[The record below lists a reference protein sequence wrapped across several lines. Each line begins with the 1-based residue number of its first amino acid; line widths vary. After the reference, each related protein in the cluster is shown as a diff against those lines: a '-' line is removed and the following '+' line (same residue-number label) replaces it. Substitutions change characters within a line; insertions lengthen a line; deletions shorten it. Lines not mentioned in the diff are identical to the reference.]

1 MYRKT
6 FILLTGFVLSCIL
19 LYSFLRKEEIIL
31 LSSEKNKQSSISV
44 ENGMKGKTS
53 VSSLWHERRSKD
65 RKDRRCL
72 PNGVIRPVAPSEKC
86 PITMNEL
93 KAFHERITQ
102 ISEDA
107 DDYEEQIEEA
117 MALLQGTEKRDLA
130 ALLSQLAA
138 DGELLDRMKV
148 LDLIGL
154 LWETREAMEINIES
168 ATEELS
174 IVEETIQNSADKEE
188 VIPLGDLSDE
198 SPNDKDT
205 DQGEDIVADIL
216 AGCLSDG
223 DFGIRSQAVEL
234 LAKLPKDVSN
244 DVSFLVLSGDFSD
257 VKKLFLEQHEGSD
270 DFHDMS
276 LFFHALDD
284 QDDEI
289 VDYARKNIS
298 AVLNMDFTSS
308 PEAFEWWEHSQ
319 TR

>member
-1 MYRKT
+1 M
-6 FILLTGFVLSCIL
+6 
-19 LYSFLRKEEIIL
+19 L
-31 LSSEKNKQSSISV
+31 LSSEENTQSSISA
-44 ENGMKGKTS
+44 ENDTEKGS
-53 VSSLWHERRSKD
+53 SILSLWHERRSKD

-72 PNGVIRPVAPSEKC
+72 PNGVIRPVASSEEC
-86 PITMNEL
+86 SITLNEL
-93 KAFHERITQ
+93 KSFYEKITQ

-107 DDYEEQIEEA
+107 DDYEEQFEEA
-117 MALLQGTEKRDLA
+117 MALLQGTGKRDLA

-138 DGELLDRMKV
+138 NGEPLDRMKV

-154 LWETREAMEINIES
+154 LWETREAIEINIES
-168 ATEELS
+168 TAEELY
-174 IVEETIQNSADKEE
+174 IVEEAIQNLADKEE

-205 DQGEDIVADIL
+205 DQGEDIIADIL

-223 DFGIRSQAVEL
+223 DFGIRRQAVEL
-234 LAKLPKDVSN
+234 LAKLPKEVSN
-244 DVSFLVLSGDFSD
+244 DMSSLVLSGDFSD

-270 DFHDMS
+270 DFCDMS

-298 AVLNMDFTSS
+298 AVLNMNFTSS
-308 PEAFEWWEHSQ
+308 PEAFEWWERRQ
-319 TR
+319 IR